1 MAYTDSKLADP
12 EDNGDELAF
21 GAGGAIM

>member
-1 MAYTDSKLADP
+1 MAYTDEKLADAD
-12 EDNGDELAF
+12 DNGDELAF